1 MYGVFSGL
9 KRDRVNINSDSLYV
23 VHLLCNIVWVY
34 FSVVCICACVHRMC
48 LYMCMSMCEYSDISW
63 ETFKVFRSNRRE
75 VFHKIFYKVLRKVL
89 LMETFNQVTWQ
100 GTCFPRVFQNSLFI
114 EHFQVATSENL
125 LLEITAFCSTK
136 NYKPFPARL
145 ILHTK
150 QIHKQ
155 RIMKSFFVTDEQAI
169 LWDFYTDREI
179 APEIFH
185 FD

>member
-1 MYGVFSGL
+1 MAFLVDS

-75 VFHKIFYKVLRKVL
+75 VFHKIFCKVLRKVL
-89 LMETFNQVTWQ
+89 LMETFNQVTRQ

-114 EHFQVATSENL
+114 EHFQVAASENFSWKL
-125 LLEITAFCSTK
+125 Q
-136 NYKPFPARL
+136 PFVLPRTINPSQLVSFYIQNKYTNSALWNHFLWR
-145 ILHTK
+145 TNK
-150 QIHKQ
+150 QYFETFIPIE
-155 RIMKSFFVTDEQAI
+155 R
-169 LWDFYTDREI
+169 
-179 APEIFH
+179 
-185 FD
+185 

>member
-1 MYGVFSGL
+1 
-9 KRDRVNINSDSLYV
+9 
-23 VHLLCNIVWVY
+23 
-34 FSVVCICACVHRMC
+34 
-48 LYMCMSMCEYSDISW
+48 
-63 ETFKVFRSNRRE
+63 
-75 VFHKIFYKVLRKVL
+75 
-89 LMETFNQVTWQ
+89 METFNQVTWQ

-114 EHFQVATSENL
+114 EHFQVATSEN